1 MNFEKKSVEQIK
13 SELLEKLSTSFGSGL
28 DEATDEQIYQ
38 ALALMVR
45 DEVMAR
51 RSASRGVR
59 KQTGAKKVYYLSAE
73 FLVGRALHN
82 NMVNLVNEKNYLRAL
97 EELGIDKT
105 VIFEQEPEPGLGN
118 GGLGRLAA
126 CFLDSLTTLKLPAMG
141 CSIRYE
147 YGLFRQKI
155 VDGYQV
161 EVPDNW
167 LEEGNVWEIP
177 RPDQKVEVR
186 FGGQVTPYDEGGRLK
201 FKYDNYLAV
210 EAVPYDIPYC
220 ALLPEGLENILT
232 CGRCISVTHRAHASY
247 RVMGVCLAT
256 GQAAGIAAALAA
268 KENIAPRKLNVKQ
281 LQTALTKAG
290 AVLWDRE

>member
-141 CSIRYE
+141 CTIRYE

-167 LEEGNVWEIP
+167 LESGNVWEVA
-177 RPDQKVEVR
+177 RPDQTEHIQ
-186 FGGQVTPYDEGGRLK
+186 FGGWLEEYTENGRLK
-201 FKYDNYLAV
+201 FRLHDATTV
-210 EAVPYDIPYC
+210 DAVPYDVPVVGYDSTMVNMLRLWSARSPKRID
-220 ALLPEGLENILT
+220 LESFNSGQYLSLIH
-232 CGRCISVTHRAHASY
+232 ISEPTRH
-247 RVMGVCLAT
+247 
-256 GQAAGIAAALAA
+256 
-268 KENIAPRKLNVKQ
+268 
-281 LQTALTKAG
+281 
-290 AVLWDRE
+290 

>member
-141 CSIRYE
+141 
-147 YGLFRQKI
+147 
-155 VDGYQV
+155 
-161 EVPDNW
+161 
-167 LEEGNVWEIP
+167 
-177 RPDQKVEVR
+177 
-186 FGGQVTPYDEGGRLK
+186 
-201 FKYDNYLAV
+201 
-210 EAVPYDIPYC
+210 
-220 ALLPEGLENILT
+220 
-232 CGRCISVTHRAHASY
+232 
-247 RVMGVCLAT
+247 
-256 GQAAGIAAALAA
+256 
-268 KENIAPRKLNVKQ
+268 
-281 LQTALTKAG
+281 
-290 AVLWDRE
+290 

>member
-13 SELLEKLSTSFGSGL
+13 AELLEKLSTNFGSGL

-147 YGLFRQKI
+147 YGLFRQKTRGC
-155 VDGYQV
+155 GYQV

-167 LEEGNVWEIP
+167 LENGNMSGRFRGPI
-177 RPDQKVEVR
+177 RRLRCGSAVR
-186 FGGQVTPYDEGGRLK
+186 LRRMTTADDLK
-201 FKYDNYLAV
+201 F
-210 EAVPYDIPYC
+210 
-220 ALLPEGLENILT
+220 T
-232 CGRCISVTHRAHASY
+232 IST
-247 RVMGVCLAT
+247 
-256 GQAAGIAAALAA
+256 
-268 KENIAPRKLNVKQ
+268 
-281 LQTALTKAG
+281 
-290 AVLWDRE
+290 